1 MDADNSNCLCDLLQR
16 LGTAAILVDR
26 DGKVVGL
33 NEAAEECLGN
43 GLQIRNR
50 RLIAAHPAA
59 QRALAQLIE
68 GSRDGCN
75 AHAGASDQVVVARR
89 NARPLIVRMI
99 RLDGDAHSPFHPA
112 HAIVVVLDAGRVSLP
127 TQSQLESAF
136 GLSCGEA
143 QLAILL
149 AAGQMLENA
158 ASLCGISYETARKR
172 VKTLFEK
179 TDTRRQSELVA
190 LIIRI
195 GTLSGATPVVAG
207 EMMRPMPRPLLID
220 GRLPPTRHPLGA
232 IQITS
237 RSDRWKQASTA

>member
-1 MDADNSNCLCDLLQR
+1 MDAVNNNCLCDLLQR

-26 DGKVVGL
+26 DGKVVGV
-33 NEAAEECLGN
+33 NEAAEDCLGN
-43 GLQIRNR
+43 GLHIRNR
-50 RLIAAHPAA
+50 RLIAADPAA
-59 QRALAQLIE
+59 QRALAQLID

-89 NARPLIVRMI
+89 NARPLILRTI
-99 RLDGDAHSPFHPA
+99 RLDGGADSPFHPA
-112 HAIVVVLDAGRVSLP
+112 RAIVVVLDAGRVSLP

-143 QLAILL
+143 RLALLL

-172 VKTLFEK
+172 IKIVFEK

-195 GTLSGATPVVAG
+195 GALSGATPVVAG
-207 EMMRPMPRPLLID
+207 ETMRPMPPPLLID
-220 GRLPPTRHPLGA
+220 GPSPAPRHPLGA

-237 RSDRWKQASTA
+237 RSDRWKQFSTA